1 MKLNRYINYL
11 KYEKRFSEHTVE
23 AYRSDINGF
32 TSFLNDTFGLT
43 SADEVRP
50 FHLRSYLAT
59 LMEEGMSSRSINRKK
74 SALNRFFVFLLKEN
88 EISENPA
95 ARLPA
100 LKSQRSL
107 PDIIPASHLER
118 MLGSPIASDD
128 FWALR
133 NRTICWVLYATG
145 LRRAELI
152 SLHSDQIDS
161 DGITFIG
168 KGQKE
173 RFVPFS
179 NKLLDV
185 IKVYLQKRNDF
196 LQKERQK
203 SDFLFFSQSFQKL
216 NPKSVYNIVNS
227 ELTAFTSVRKKSPHM
242 LRHAFA
248 THLLDEG
255 ADISSVQKL
264 LGHAG
269 LGSTQTY
276 THVSVNRLKSA
287 HAKAHP
293 RNKNSSPKK

>member
-11 KYEKRFSEHTVE
+11 RFEKRFSEHTVE
-23 AYRSDINGF
+23 AYRTDII
-32 TSFLNDTFGLT
+32 SFSTYLYDTFGLT
-43 SADEVRP
+43 SAIEVRP
-50 FHLRSYLAT
+50 FHLRSFLAS
-59 LMEEGMSSRSINRKK
+59 LMEKGISNRSISRKK
-74 SALNRFFVFLLKEN
+74 SALNRFFTFLLKDN
-88 EISENPA
+88 QISDNPA

-107 PDIIPASHLER
+107 PDIIPAADLEK
-118 MLGSPIASDD
+118 MLSSPMPSDD

-133 NRTICWVLYATG
+133 NRTICWMLYATG

-152 SLHSDQIDS
+152 SLHYNQIDTE
-161 DGITFIG
+161 GITFIG

-179 NKLLDV
+179 KTLMDV
-185 IKVYLQKRNDF
+185 MKRYLENRNVFLQKREQN
-196 LQKERQK
+196 
-203 SDFLFFSQSFQKL
+203 SDFLFFSHSFQKL
-216 NPKSVYNIVNS
+216 NPKTVYNVVNE
-227 ELTAFTSVRKKSPHM
+227 ELSLFTSVRKKSPHM

-269 LGSTQTY
+269 LGSTQAY
-276 THVSVNRLKSA
+276 TQVSINRLKNA

-293 RNKNSSPKK
+293 RNSNSSPKK